1 MLVPKSWLQYFKMC
15 YARRYWSVLNTFV
28 ISSVLLLP
36 LAGMFYFLGHT
47 PWRGRIAVLEEA
59 RGKRRLIGI
68 TD

>member
-1 MLVPKSWLQYFKMC
+1 MLLS
-15 YARRYWSVLNTFV
+15 TFV
-28 ISSVLLLP
+28 LCSVLLLP
-36 LAGMFYFLGHT
+36 LAGMFTILGHT